1 MWATAAGA
9 VLTRHRGRAT
19 FAGPTTTRGMTMT
32 DRLANKAALVTG
44 AGSGIGRAT
53 VHRFLEEG
61 ARVAAADIDPAALE
75 ALATE
80 ADAPDERLRSITADV
95 SDRADSE
102 RIVAGAV
109 GAFGRL
115 DVLVNSAGITPR
127 TVDPSA
133 GFDERWDAVMRVNAR
148 GTFLMCH
155 AAVKEMRRT
164 GGGAIVN
171 LASVMGLVGYPT
183 SLPFSDGFTAYPHS
197 KGAIVQL
204 TRDMGVRLAAEGIRI
219 NAVCPGFVYTPLT
232 ANVTGDDEVHA
243 AMRRLHPL
251 GRMGQPEEIARVIAF
266 LASDEASFIVAAAI
280 PVDGGYTAQ

>member
-1 MWATAAGA
+1 MWSTSPSRPDSRTRAGY
-9 VLTRHRGRAT
+9 LSRPDHH
-19 FAGPTTTRGMTMT
+19 PGMRMT
-32 DRLANKAALVTG
+32 HRLADKAAIVTG
-44 AGSGIGRAT
+44 AASGIGRAT
-53 VHRFLEEG
+53 VLRFLEEG
-61 ARVAAADIDPAALE
+61 ARVAAADIDAGGLE
-75 ALATE
+75 ALAAE
-80 ADAPDERLRSITADV
+80 AEALWGPPARASSATWRNAPAASGSWPRRPS
-95 SDRADSE
+95 
-102 RIVAGAV
+102 
-109 GAFGRL
+109 AFGRL

-127 TVDPSA
+127 TVDPA
-133 GFDERWDAVMRVNAR
+133 ADFDERWDAVMRVNAR

-183 SLPFSDGFTAYPHS
+183 SLPFSDGFTPYPHS

-266 LASDEASFIVAAAI
+266 LASDEASFIVAAAV

>member
-1 MWATAAGA
+1 MWSTAPYRPDSR
-9 VLTRHRGRAT
+9 TRVGYLSRPEHDTG
-19 FAGPTTTRGMTMT
+19 TRMT
-32 DRLANKAALVTG
+32 DRLADKAAIVTG

-53 VHRFLEEG
+53 VLRFLEEG
-61 ARVAAADIDPAALE
+61 ARVAAADIDPSALE
-75 ALATE
+75 DLAAE
-80 ADAPDERLRSITADV
+80 ADAPAGRLRSMTGDV
-95 SDRADSE
+95 SERGDSE
-102 RIVAGAV
+102 RIVAETA
-109 GAFGRL
+109 AALGRL
-115 DVLVNSAGITPR
+115 DILVNSAGITPR
-127 TVDPSA
+127 TVDPA
-133 GFDERWDAVMRVNAR
+133 ADFDERWDAVMRVNAR

-164 GGGAIVN
+164 GSGAIVN

-266 LASDEASFIVAAAI
+266 LASDEASFIAAAAI